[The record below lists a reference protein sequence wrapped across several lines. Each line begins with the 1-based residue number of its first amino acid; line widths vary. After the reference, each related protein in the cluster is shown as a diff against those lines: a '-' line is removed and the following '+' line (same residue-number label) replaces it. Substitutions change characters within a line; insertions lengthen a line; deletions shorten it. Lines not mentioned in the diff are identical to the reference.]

1 MRVLIWADMEGISG
15 IVDNAECWPV
25 FADYWRT
32 GRRAF
37 TDEVIAA
44 ALGLLEGGA
53 TEVTV
58 ANGHGL
64 DWPNLY
70 QDELPDHVRLWDP
83 EDEIDGTF
91 EVGRHAR
98 CGTTDGFVSHTYV
111 PYLAVA
117 LDDALVTES
126 HVTAQRAWRFDA
138 PVLGIVG
145 DKALGPQL
153 DGILAGTPF
162 LAVKASS
169 SRAATR
175 PVYQDRASAL
185 RAISQFASTCLRDRH
200 LRVVPQRPRTYRAT
214 FSFTEPDRAPE
225 AEGKHG
231 LTLKSSAV
239 LEVTGTDWFRD
250 ILPALYLAQEPA
262 IAPLLAILGDLTQI
276 TCEDDIHSLDRE
288 KLTAA
293 RDYFTHWVSTDQPEW
308 QD

>member
-1 MRVLIWADMEGISG
+1 MRVLVWADMEGMSG
-15 IVDNAECWPV
+15 IADHAECWPV

-37 TDEVIAA
+37 TDEVAAA

-53 TEVTV
+53 TEVAV

-64 DWPNLY
+64 GWPNLY
-70 QDELPDHVRLWDP
+70 LDDLPDHVRLWDP
-83 EDEIDGTF
+83 EEEIDGTF

-145 DKALGPQL
+145 DKALGRQL

-162 LAVKASS
+162 LAVKTSS

-175 PVYQDRASAL
+175 AVYADRTSALQAVREFASA
-185 RAISQFASTCLRDRH
+185 CLRDRKR
-200 LRVVPQRPRTYRAT
+200 RVVPRRPTNYRAT
-214 FSFTEPDRAPE
+214 FSFTEPDRARE

-231 LTLKSSAV
+231 LALKSSAV

-262 IAPLLAILGDLTQI
+262 VAPLLAILGDLTQI
-276 TCEDDIHSLDRE
+276 TSEDDIHSLDPE
-288 KLTAA
+288 KLVAA
-293 RDYFTHWVSTDQPEW
+293 RDYFNHWVGTDQPEW